1 MFMHDL
7 TLGLYRRKIEKHLS
21 FIDIYTSRY
30 SHLQLSLRIFN
41 LAVAIIVKVV
51 LYVGLNYP
59 FWTFNALFGSNVDLH
74 YDL

>member
-7 TLGLYRRKIEKHLS
+7 TLGLYRRKIEKYLS

-41 LAVAIIVKVV
+41 LAVEVIVKIVP
-51 LYVGLNYP
+51 YVGLNYP
-59 FWTFNALFGSNVDLH
+59 FWTFNALSGSNVDLH

>member
-1 MFMHDL
+1 M
-7 TLGLYRRKIEKHLS
+7 TLLWVYICKIERDLS
-21 FIDIYTSRY
+21 FIDNYTSQYR
-30 SHLQLSLRIFN
+30 HLQLSLRIFN

-51 LYVGLNYP
+51 PYMGLNYP

>member
-1 MFMHDL
+1 M
-7 TLGLYRRKIEKHLS
+7 TLLWVYICKIERDLS
-21 FIDIYTSRY
+21 FIDNYTSQY

-51 LYVGLNYP
+51 PYVGLNYP